1 MLLSLSSQLDA
12 LFAPAPEPAR
22 VAFLKGQPYAHRGL
36 HGSSNGGNILENSSA
51 AFDAAIKLGHGI
63 ECDVQAAE
71 DGTAFVFHDYELDR
85 LTAQQ
90 GKLANLRASDVDQID
105 LNDGH
110 GKIPR
115 LRAIL
120 AQVAGQVPILIE
132 IKSNNMRVGPLCLS
146 VRRALEGYTGKA
158 AVMSFNPFVSAW
170 MRKNAPHIVRGLVV
184 TEEGRKSLKGRIARH
199 RDLWTAKPDFL
210 AYDIRDLPS
219 RFAASN
225 RARGLPVVTW
235 TVRSASQ
242 EKIANLHADEPVYE
256 IPQIEHS

>member
-1 MLLSLSSQLDA
+1 MLLSLSSRLDA
-12 LFAPAPEPAR
+12 SLAPAPEPAR

-36 HGSSNGGNILENSSA
+36 HGNDVLENSPA
-51 AFDAAIKLGHGI
+51 AFDAAIRIGHGI

-85 LTAQQ
+85 LTDRQ
-90 GKLANLRASDVDQID
+90 GKLANLRASDIDQID
-105 LNDGH
+105 LKNGH

-120 AQVAGQVPILIE
+120 TQIAGQVPVLIE
-132 IKSNNMRVGPLCLS
+132 IKSNDMRVGPLCLS

-158 AVMSFNPFVSAW
+158 AIMSFNPLVCAW
-170 MRKNAPHIVRGLVV
+170 FRKNAAHIVRGLVV
-184 TEEGRKSLKGRIARH
+184 TEEGRNNLKGRITRH
-199 RDLWTAKPDFL
+199 QSLWTAKPDFL
-210 AYDIRDLPS
+210 AYDVRDFPS
-219 RFAASN
+219 TFAASN

-235 TVRSASQ
+235 TVRTAAQ

-256 IPQIEHS
+256 MPQT

>member
-1 MLLSLSSQLDA
+1 MSLSSRLDA
-12 LFAPAPEPAR
+12 LLAPAPEPAR

-36 HGSSNGGNILENSSA
+36 HGNDVLENSPA
-51 AFDAAIKLGHGI
+51 AFDAAIRIGHGI

-85 LTAQQ
+85 LTDRQ
-90 GKLANLRASDVDQID
+90 GKLANLRASDIDQID
-105 LNDGH
+105 LKNGH

-120 AQVAGQVPILIE
+120 TQIAGQVPVLIE
-132 IKSNNMRVGPLCLS
+132 IKSNDMRVGPLCLS

-158 AVMSFNPFVSAW
+158 AIMSFNPLVSAW
-170 MRKNAPHIVRGLVV
+170 FRKNAAHVVHGLVV
-184 TEEGRKSLKGRIARH
+184 TEEGRKNLKGRITRH
-199 RDLWTAKPDFL
+199 QSLWTAKPDFL
-210 AYDIRDLPS
+210 AYDVRDFPS
-219 RFAASN
+219 TFAASN

-235 TVRSASQ
+235 TVRTAAQ

-256 IPQIEHS
+256 MPQT